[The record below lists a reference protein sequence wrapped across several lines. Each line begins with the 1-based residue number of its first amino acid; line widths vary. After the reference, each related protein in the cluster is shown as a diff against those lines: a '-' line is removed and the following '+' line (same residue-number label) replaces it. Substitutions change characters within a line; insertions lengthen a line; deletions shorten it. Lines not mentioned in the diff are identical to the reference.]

1 MIASCRGRETL
12 PEMEAASAFFDAIG
26 PGNPWG
32 NGGIREKRGGER
44 RARVPKGGGGV
55 TWSRRNRRWMP
66 RVPADSGEK
75 FRQPG
80 GVSSR
85 GTKGRLGEKATATYR
100 RGRWEETAGIKREI
114 NRGGELL

>member
-1 MIASCRGRETL
+1 
-12 PEMEAASAFFDAIG
+12 
-26 PGNPWG
+26 
-32 NGGIREKRGGER
+32 
-44 RARVPKGGGGV
+44 VPKGGGGV
-55 TWSRRNRRWMP
+55 TWSRRNRRWTP

-80 GVSSR
+80 GVLSR
-85 GTKGRLGEKATATYR
+85 GMKGRLGEKAMATYR